1 MFKHLSPPNK
11 GEMHVC
17 LWLFVNINAVIYGFK
32 KSFVAGTVIVNPA
45 NRLIYREMEHV
56 IVLQV

>member
-1 MFKHLSPPNK
+1 MAL
-11 GEMHVC
+11 
-17 LWLFVNINAVIYGFK
+17 K